1 MSDEENT
8 SETPLL
14 VLVGSDGEVL
24 KEISRSDL
32 FESMKGDDVDPE
44 AVEMVLG
51 SVLDDEEE

>member
-24 KEISRSDL
+24 KEISRTD
-32 FESMKGDDVDPE
+32 FIESMKGDDVDPE